1 MVVFDYLFEI
11 FLIILVL
18 WTINSCNNS
27 IRNEYRILRKN
38 KNSNKRI
45 QREIIKYANTKP
57 LFLY

>member
-1 MVVFDYLFEI
+1 MIVFDYLFEI

-27 IRNEYRILRKN
+27 IRKEHRILRKN

>member
-11 FLIILVL
+11 FLIIAIL

-27 IRNEYRILRKN
+27 IRKEQRILRKN